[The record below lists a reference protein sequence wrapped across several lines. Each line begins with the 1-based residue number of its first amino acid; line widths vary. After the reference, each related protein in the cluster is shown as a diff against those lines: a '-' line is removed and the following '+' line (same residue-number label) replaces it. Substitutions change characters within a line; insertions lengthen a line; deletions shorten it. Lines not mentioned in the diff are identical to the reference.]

1 MKLIYIALLA
11 LVFSSCTTVK
21 TQTSS
26 LVSEAKTNKQFGSE
40 LAKTDGGHEFNTY
53 ASTTVAGVKPYVAFA
68 VGYTVVAKEEEPQ
81 AVSKQV
87 TPSK

>member
-1 MKLIYIALLA
+1 MKLIYIASLA
-11 LVFSSCTTVK
+11 LLFSSCTTVK

-26 LVSEAKTNKQFGSE
+26 LVAEAKTNKQFGSE
-40 LAKTDGGHEFNTY
+40 LAKTEGGQEFNTY

-68 VGYTVVAKEEEPQ
+68 IGYTVVEKEEPQ
-81 AVSKQV
+81 VVSKQV

>member
-11 LVFSSCTTVK
+11 LLFSSCTTVK

-26 LVSEAKTNKQFGSE
+26 LVAEAKTNKQFGTE
-40 LAKTDGGHEFNTY
+40 IAKTEGGHEFNTY
-53 ASTTVAGVKPYVAFA
+53 ASTTVLGVKPYAAFA
-68 VGYTVVAKEEEPQ
+68 IGYAVVPKEEEPQ
-81 AVSKQV
+81 PVSKQV

>member
-1 MKLIYIALLA
+1 MKLIYITLLA

-40 LAKTDGGHEFNTY
+40 LVKTDGGHEFNTY
-53 ASTTVAGVKPYVAFA
+53 ASTTVLGVKPYVAFA